1 MPNNISIIIDDNK
14 DHEGKYLVE
23 VIKSEGSKRFIKNY
37 KLNVQQLLTLNE
49 SLSQNH
55 QHIDIKY
62 KSDECHTLIPS
73 AVPNK
78 YRHPEY
84 RDQNLFMQ
92 NSFEETLNAKY
103 GNYKRKVP
111 KMDQSRLPELEAYN
125 SIGNYNSYIS
135 QSSRVPKI

>member
-23 VIKSEGSKRFIKNY
+23 IIKSEGSKRFIKNY
-37 KLNVQQLLTLNE
+37 KLNVQQLLILNE
-49 SLSQNH
+49 SLSKNH

-62 KSDECHTLIPS
+62 KSDDCHTLIPS
-73 AVPNK
+73 SIPNK

-103 GNYKRKVP
+103 GNYKREVP
-111 KMDQSRLPELEAYN
+111 KMDQSVLPELEAYN
-125 SIGNYNSYIS
+125 SVGNYNSYIS